1 MRLLK
6 CILGFGLLLPLPLWA
21 IDTVQNGNWN
31 NPATWQG
38 GVVPG
43 INAEVRLLHVVQ
55 LNVNVTTGNL
65 TIETGGQLILV
76 GGNLEV
82 NGLFRLLGQMTDGN
96 GLGQLVFNQDFRVE
110 PSGNCTLNFQTPLT
124 FRGNL
129 ENRNIFR
136 QFGNGTVIFN
146 GASPQEINPIADT
159 ELRADIV
166 QIAQQL
172 TIRNGA
178 ALRFT
183 LGNTFEILNGVQLL
197 NENQSL
203 LRIDGHLTG
212 GGTLTNAASAIL
224 EYQNPSTP
232 QINMALGAA
241 QNQVIYRAN
250 QDQQLAATTYFH
262 LILQNIGANNRQ
274 KTFAGNLEI
283 KGDLTMQAG
292 LQGQT
297 QLNPGAFGLVVEGN
311 TLFEQNT
318 AYLDNDPSG
327 PLDFQGELRLIAG
340 AEFISP
346 VPVEITIRGDFF
358 QGGGFVLP
366 AGSFLR
372 FLGNNRSIFPQ
383 AEIRTAGS
391 VEMNG
396 LRTLQ
401 AGELVSWQGPVI
413 FQSNAVLRNQN
424 PTGVLFGAA
433 IQANDNTANLVNEAN
448 AFIFF
453 RPEGLP
459 FSNLNTD
466 FSAPG
471 NTVVYDRQEG
481 SGNQAIAP
489 AQYQNLRLAGTGT
502 KTLGGSISVLGLLTN
517 QSLLDV
523 SPANY
528 SLTLRGNW
536 QNEAGFE
543 ARQGRVIFSG
553 SQDQQLTGIPFQL
566 YEAELQKSGGALRP
580 QVLVE
585 IIGRLLLSQGFWES
599 NAVNPLTFRE
609 NALSDPGQASAFVRG
624 PVSKIGNA
632 DFIFPLGAD
641 NVSAPLALSG
651 LNQSG
656 SLTATYFRTPPPTA
670 TLAPALVFLSAVE
683 YWQVQS
689 NTPGLSAQV
698 ALYWTNGMASGI
710 TEPSDLSIAQL
721 SGGTWQEVGS
731 QATGNAAAGQIRSL
745 DDVNDF
751 GDFTFASREARNALG
766 NTDLI
771 PTAPE
776 WGEVRVV
783 ESGAIQVRWLDLAS
797 QETEY
802 VVERAIGNDQEF
814 SVLQT
819 LPRNQTELL
828 DTTPIAGTPYFYR
841 VRAQNPFGGASNE
854 PRGALVG
861 VLGSLSNGHP
871 PFIKVYP
878 NPNAGVFWV
887 EGAGLGGRDWA
898 IQDTQG
904 RSVTF
909 ARQAT
914 QQGWQV
920 RLLGARTGLYFL
932 TIPALSA
939 TFPVLVWP

>member
-6 CILGFGLLLPLPLWA
+6 FILGFGILLPLRLWA

-38 GVVPG
+38 GLVPG
-43 INAEVRLLHVVQ
+43 TNAEVRLLHVVQ
-55 LNVNVTTGNL
+55 LNVNATTGNL
-65 TIETGGQLILV
+65 TVETGGQLILV

-129 ENRNIFR
+129 ENRNVFR
-136 QFGNGTVIFN
+136 QFGNGTVLFN
-146 GASPQEINPIADT
+146 GANPQQINPVADT
-159 ELRADIV
+159 EFRADIV

-183 LGNTFEILNGVQLL
+183 LGNTFEIFSGARLL
-197 NENQSL
+197 NENQNL

-212 GGTLTNAASAIL
+212 GGLLTNAALAIF
-224 EYQNPSTP
+224 EYQNPLAP
-232 QINMALGAA
+232 QVNMEANAS

-250 QDQQLAATTYFH
+250 QNQELAATTYFH
-262 LILQNIGANNRQ
+262 LILQNIGTSNQ
-274 KTFAGNLEI
+274 EKSLVGEMLVE
-283 KGDLTMQAG
+283 GDLTVQAG

-297 QLNPGAFGLVVEGN
+297 LLNPGAFGWVVLGN

-318 AYLDNDPSG
+318 AFVDNDPSG
-327 PLDFQGELRLIAG
+327 LLDFQGELRLIAG
-340 AEFISP
+340 AVFLPS

-358 QGGGFVLP
+358 QGGAFALP
-366 AGSFLR
+366 AGSLLR
-372 FLGNNRSIFPQ
+372 LLGNNRNIFPQ

-391 VEMNG
+391 VEIEG
-396 LRTLQ
+396 QRTLQ
-401 AGELVSWQGPVI
+401 AGELVSWEGPVI
-413 FQSNAVLRNQN
+413 FQTNAVLRNQN
-424 PTGVLFGAA
+424 PNGLLFGTP
-433 IQANDNTANLVNEAN
+433 INANDNTASLVNEMGAV
-448 AFIFF
+448 IFF

-471 NTVVYDRQEG
+471 NIVVYDRQEG
-481 SGNQAIAP
+481 TGNQTIAP
-489 AQYQNLRLAGTGT
+489 TQYQNLRLAGTGT
-502 KTLGGSISVLGLLTN
+502 KTLGGAVTVHGLLTSER
-517 QSLLDV
+517 QFDV

-528 SLTLRGNW
+528 PLTLQGNW

-553 SQDQQLTGIPFQL
+553 SQDQQLTGIPLQL
-566 YEAELQKSGGALRP
+566 YEAELQKNGGTLGP

-585 IIGRLLLSQGFWES
+585 IIGRLFLSQGFWES
-599 NAVNPLTFRE
+599 LAAQPLTFRE
-609 NALSDPGQASAFVRG
+609 NATSDPGQASAFVRG
-624 PVSKIGNA
+624 PITKIGSA
-632 DFIFPLGAD
+632 DFIFPLGAGS
-641 NVSAPLALSG
+641 VSAPLGLRG

-656 SLTATYFRTPPPTA
+656 SFTVAYFRTAPPTA
-670 TLAPALVFLSAVE
+670 NLAPALVFLSAVE

-689 NTPGLSAQV
+689 NTPGLSAG
-698 ALYWTNGMASGI
+698 LELFWTNGAASGI
-710 TEPSDLSIAQL
+710 TDLTDLSVAQL
-721 SGGTWQEVGS
+721 SSGIWNEVES
-731 QATGNAAAGQIRSL
+731 QASGSVASGQIRSTNNL
-745 DDVNDF
+745 SNF

-771 PTAPE
+771 PSAPE
-776 WGEVRVV
+776 WGEVRVE
-783 ESGAIQVRWLDLAS
+783 ESGAIQVRWVDLAS

-802 VVERAIGNDQEF
+802 IVERATGSEQNF

-841 VRAQNPFGGASNE
+841 VRAQNPFGSAISE
-854 PRGALVG
+854 TRGALVG
-861 VLGSLSNGHP
+861 VLGNLPSGSAPLL
-871 PFIKVYP
+871 KVYP
-878 NPNAGVFWV
+878 NPNTGVFWV
-887 EGAGLGGRDWA
+887 EGAGLRPEDW
-898 IQDTQG
+898 IILDGQG
-904 RSVTF
+904 LSVPF

-914 QQGWQV
+914 PQGWQIK
-920 RLLGARTGLYFL
+920 LLGGERGVIF
-932 TIPALSA
+932 
-939 TFPVLVWP
+939 